1 MARITVVGGTGYAGS
16 HIVREAAARG
26 HRVTAIAREVPT
38 EQVPGVT
45 YVAADVLDPAVV
57 NDAVAET
64 DVVVEALSPRGALQG
79 RLVDV
84 VRVLAAAAQA
94 AGVRLAVAGGAGS
107 LLASEGGPALVDTEG
122 FPSEFKAEA
131 AELAQV
137 LADLRSSDED
147 LDWFYVSPAAGF
159 GPWAAGERTGTF
171 RTGGDVLL
179 VDAEGNSNISGA
191 DYAQA
196 FVDEIETPAH
206 RRQRFTVAY

>member
-16 HIVREAAARG
+16 HIVREAASRG
-26 HRVTAIAREVPT
+26 HQVTAIAHEVPAD
-38 EQVPGVT
+38 QVPGVSYIT
-45 YVAADVLDPAVV
+45 ANVLDPAVV

-64 DVVVEALSPRGALQG
+64 DVVVEALSPRGELEG
-79 RLVDV
+79 RLADV
-84 VRVLAAAAQA
+84 VRGLAAAAQA

-107 LLASEGGPALVDTEG
+107 LLVSEGGPALVDTDG

-137 LADLRSSDED
+137 LSDLRASNEE
-147 LDWFYVSPAAGF
+147 LDWFFVSPAAGF
-159 GPWAAGERTGTF
+159 GPWAAGEHTGTF
-171 RTGGDVLL
+171 RIGGDVLL

-196 FVDEIETPAH
+196 FVDEIENPVH
-206 RRQRFTVAY
+206 RRRRFTVAY